1 MNNGQYYGTIGA
13 QGYAQLY
20 SQLFDQM
27 QQQLIASNISAQKRQ
42 QALMQ
47 MANSAEQ
54 KSNYYHQQLLKD
66 YRKAQGGTN
75 INHNSIMGLL
85 SVETKLLALKLK
97 LEAKAAESGQ
107 QADLQYYKELE
118 KIDDLYNPSKNTRFE
133 NAITGAIQDNSNILS
148 SPDSQEAAVQAI
160 LNNAVIRDTINSF
173 TNTED
178 QNNQGLKAAYLN
190 YLTERIQSEVFN
202 LEEESAGRSLIR
214 TTALAKFGL
223 TEDQSTKEKINE
235 SLEAAKGKIK
245 KVSALSADVNQIDTL
260 MDEARTARS
269 GTATGISTEDERKAV
284 KLFSDPEFAA
294 FIRLYDATNGQ
305 PSQQQLDKFFEDN
318 PKTDKQEIGR
328 QFAQAKEL
336 YATNMALIPEEYVD
350 VFFEPIRK
358 ERQRAAQLE
367 SEAALTGMQVA
378 PDLEKLAAQ
387 RFLQSTP
394 APISL
399 YTREQKK
406 DLRKG
411 VYVPQAGTDVQQTD
425 VSIQAL
431 LRESPAY
438 REWYNSLSAGE
449 QVMQRYGTS
458 ADKLFKEM
466 QANPNM
472 APKGRAQKLAMQLY
486 TATPI
491 GGKLSA
497 DELVNQTAEAL
508 KDKDLQ
514 DEARAYYAALI
525 MNRDAD
531 TQAPV
536 ETQKANVEAN
546 VEENIIQPT
555 VEQPV
560 VEQPVVEQPVVQHS
574 DMIEPTAEQQD
585 STFLSR
591 IKGLFPSRQQA
602 KEQPRIQTIL
612 PRLEGSA
619 FNALTEQQF
628 FGPLDRLAGNPSI
641 AYPMTAQQFENLE
654 YGDLGVNLGTPIT
667 DENLRQIL
675 RRTGYGTTR

>member
-107 QADLQYYKELE
+107 EADLKYFQDIQEIE
-118 KIDDLYNPSKNTRFE
+118 DLYNPSKNTRFE
-133 NAITGAIQDNSNILS
+133 TAITTAIQDNPNALS
-148 SPDSQEAAVQAI
+148 TPAAQQAAVNAI
-160 LNNAVIRDTINSF
+160 LDNQVIQSTLNGIQD
-173 TNTED
+173 E
-178 QNNQGLKAAYLN
+178 GLKAAYLN
-190 YLTERIQSEVFN
+190 HLTGRIQSELFN
-202 LEEESAGRSLIR
+202 LQEESAGIPLIR
-214 TTALAKFGL
+214 TEALSKFGL
-223 TEDQSTKEKINE
+223 TEKQSTEDKVAA
-235 SLEAAKGKIK
+235 SLEAAKGKIQ
-245 KVSALSADVNQIDTL
+245 KVSALSADVNQINEL
-260 MDEARTARS
+260 MGEARRARS
-269 GTATGISTEDERKAV
+269 GTAKGISTEDERRAV
-284 KLFSDPEFAA
+284 RLFADPEFAA

-367 SEAALTGMQVA
+367 GEAALTGMQVA

-438 REWYNSLSAGE
+438 REWYNGLSAGE

-536 ETQKANVEAN
+536 ETQEANVQAN
-546 VEENIIQPT
+546 VEEDMDFTFRERMMGQKAMREYERTNKPISPPVEPALQPQMQAEEAAQLGPMYQDPNALNDVNLDVLSNRSVT
-555 VEQPV
+555 PLERLAYG
-560 VEQPVVEQPVVQHS
+560 EITEA
-574 DMIEPTAEQQD
+574 PTALPLTGLSALEAMYPAFGTPNINPNRGVLSPQSLSQLEQ
-585 STFLSR
+585 
-591 IKGLFPSRQQA
+591 G
-602 KEQPRIQTIL
+602 
-612 PRLEGSA
+612 RL
-619 FNALTEQQF
+619 NAL
-628 FGPLDRLAGNPSI
+628 
-641 AYPMTAQQFENLE
+641 E
-654 YGDLGVNLGTPIT
+654 Y
-667 DENLRQIL
+667 LRNQ
-675 RRTGYGTTR
+675 GKY

>member
-107 QADLQYYKELE
+107 EADLKYFKDIQEIE
-118 KIDDLYNPSKNTRFE
+118 DLYNPSINTRFE
-133 NAITGAIQDNSNILS
+133 TAITTAIQDNPNALS
-148 SPDSQEAAVQAI
+148 TPAAQQAAVTAI
-160 LNNAVIRDTINSF
+160 LDNQVIQSTLNGIQD
-173 TNTED
+173 E
-178 QNNQGLKAAYLN
+178 GLKAAYLN
-190 YLTERIQSEVFN
+190 HLTGRIQSELFN
-202 LEEESAGRSLIR
+202 LQEESAGIPLIR
-214 TTALAKFGL
+214 TEALAKFGL
-223 TEDQSTKEKINE
+223 TEEQSTEDKVAA
-235 SLEAAKGKIK
+235 SLEAAKGKIQ
-245 KVSALSADVNQIDTL
+245 KVSALSADVNQINEL
-260 MDEARTARS
+260 MGEARRARS
-269 GTATGISTEDERKAV
+269 GTAKGISTEDERRAV
-284 KLFSDPEFAA
+284 RLFADPEFAA

-305 PSQQQLDKFFEDN
+305 PSQQQLDKFFADN

-367 SEAALTGMQVA
+367 AEAALTGMQVA

-394 APISL
+394 APMSL

-438 REWYNSLSAGE
+438 REWYNGLSAGE

-536 ETQKANVEAN
+536 ETQEANVQAN
-546 VEENIIQPT
+546 VEEDMDFTFRERMMGQKAMREYERTNKPISPPVEPALQPQMQAEEAAQLGLMYQDPNALNDVNLDVLT
-555 VEQPV
+555 NRPV
-560 VEQPVVEQPVVQHS
+560 TPLERLAYGKITEA
-574 DMIEPTAEQQD
+574 PTALPLTGLSALEAMYPAFGTPNINPNRGVLSPQSLSQLEQ
-585 STFLSR
+585 
-591 IKGLFPSRQQA
+591 G
-602 KEQPRIQTIL
+602 
-612 PRLEGSA
+612 RL
-619 FNALTEQQF
+619 NAL
-628 FGPLDRLAGNPSI
+628 
-641 AYPMTAQQFENLE
+641 E
-654 YGDLGVNLGTPIT
+654 Y
-667 DENLRQIL
+667 LRNQ
-675 RRTGYGTTR
+675 GKY

>member
-107 QADLQYYKELE
+107 EADLKYFQDIQEIE
-118 KIDDLYNPSKNTRFE
+118 DLYNPSINTRFE
-133 NAITGAIQDNSNILS
+133 TAITTAIQDNPNALS
-148 SPDSQEAAVQAI
+148 TPTAQQAAVTAI
-160 LNNAVIRDTINSF
+160 LDNEVIQSTLNGIQD
-173 TNTED
+173 E
-178 QNNQGLKAAYLN
+178 GLKAAYLN
-190 YLTERIQSEVFN
+190 HLTGRIQSELFN
-202 LEEESAGRSLIR
+202 LQEESAGIPLIR
-214 TTALAKFGL
+214 TEALAKFGL
-223 TEDQSTKEKINE
+223 TEEQSTQDKVAA
-235 SLEAAKGKIK
+235 SLEAAKGKIQ
-245 KVSALSADVNQIDTL
+245 KVSALSADVNQINEL
-260 MDEARTARS
+260 MGEARRARS
-269 GTATGISTEDERKAV
+269 GTAKGISTEDERRAV
-284 KLFSDPEFAA
+284 RLFADPEFAA

-367 SEAALTGMQVA
+367 AEAALTGMQVA

-394 APISL
+394 APMSL

-438 REWYNSLSAGE
+438 REWYNGLSAGE

-536 ETQKANVEAN
+536 ETQEANVQAN
-546 VEENIIQPT
+546 VEEDMDFTFRERMMGQKAMREYERTNKPIPPPVEPALQPQMQAEEAAQLAAMYQDPNALNDVNLDVLT
-555 VEQPV
+555 NRPV
-560 VEQPVVEQPVVQHS
+560 TPLERLAYGKITEA
-574 DMIEPTAEQQD
+574 PTALPLTGLSALEAMYPAFGTPNINPNRGVLSPQSLSQLEQ
-585 STFLSR
+585 
-591 IKGLFPSRQQA
+591 G
-602 KEQPRIQTIL
+602 
-612 PRLEGSA
+612 RL
-619 FNALTEQQF
+619 NAL
-628 FGPLDRLAGNPSI
+628 
-641 AYPMTAQQFENLE
+641 E
-654 YGDLGVNLGTPIT
+654 Y
-667 DENLRQIL
+667 LRNQ
-675 RRTGYGTTR
+675 GKY

>member
-1 MNNGQYYGTIGA
+1 
-13 QGYAQLY
+13 
-20 SQLFDQM
+20 
-27 QQQLIASNISAQKRQ
+27 
-42 QALMQ
+42 
-47 MANSAEQ
+47 
-54 KSNYYHQQLLKD
+54 
-66 YRKAQGGTN
+66 
-75 INHNSIMGLL
+75 
-85 SVETKLLALKLK
+85 
-97 LEAKAAESGQ
+97 
-107 QADLQYYKELE
+107 
-118 KIDDLYNPSKNTRFE
+118 
-133 NAITGAIQDNSNILS
+133 
-148 SPDSQEAAVQAI
+148 
-160 LNNAVIRDTINSF
+160 
-173 TNTED
+173 
-178 QNNQGLKAAYLN
+178 
-190 YLTERIQSEVFN
+190 
-202 LEEESAGRSLIR
+202 
-214 TTALAKFGL
+214 
-223 TEDQSTKEKINE
+223 
-235 SLEAAKGKIK
+235 
-245 KVSALSADVNQIDTL
+245 
-260 MDEARTARS
+260 
-269 GTATGISTEDERKAV
+269 
-284 KLFSDPEFAA
+284 
-294 FIRLYDATNGQ
+294 LYDATNGQ
-305 PSQQQLDKFFEDN
+305 PTQQQLDKFFEDN

-367 SEAALTGMQVA
+367 GEAALTGMQVA

-438 REWYNSLSAGE
+438 REWYNALSSGE

-536 ETQKANVEAN
+536 ETQEANVQAN
-546 VEENIIQPT
+546 VEEDMDFTFRERMMGQRAMREYERTNKPIPPLVEPALQPQAQAEEAAQLAAMYQDPNAMDAVDINAFTNRQPT
-555 VEQPV
+555 EFERMVY
-560 VEQPVVEQPVVQHS
+560 S
-574 DMIEPTAEQQD
+574 DPTMTEAPTALP
-585 STFLSR
+585 LS
-591 IKGLFPSRQQA
+591 SQQA
-602 KEQPRIQTIL
+602 IDIMYPQD
-612 PRLEGSA
+612 
-619 FNALTEQQF
+619 ALDKYL
-628 FGPLDRLAGNPSI
+628 FG
-641 AYPMTAQQFENLE
+641 TKQ
-654 YGDLGVNLGTPIT
+654 
-667 DENLRQIL
+667 
-675 RRTGYGTTR
+675 